1 MLAANSGQ
9 PIDLGA
15 TAKDLAQR
23 YENLGMN
30 EETLTKVVS
39 RAIGAISY
47 SMARTNSGLQE
58 RLEALRESQAT
69 PSEPVPSLVQEPAA
83 MNDSAEAQPT
93 APVVT
98 QPAKL
103 SRRARRRAARAAAEA
118 SGKSLFPSGVRVAV
132 LT

>member
-1 MLAANSGQ
+1 LPQ
-9 PIDLGA
+9 TPV
-15 TAKDLAQR
+15 TKDLAQR
-23 YENLGMN
+23 YENLGMS

-58 RLEALRESQAT
+58 RLEALRESQAA
-69 PSEPVPSLVQEPAA
+69 PSEPSAEHEPAA
-83 MNDSAEAQPT
+83 MDDSAEAQPT
-93 APVVT
+93 VPVVT